1 MMPKPISVLLIE
13 DNPMHI
19 YLLQTFLQ
27 QTEERSFSVSV
38 ANDLASGI
46 AQARQ
51 VAFDVLLLD
60 LILPDSQELVT
71 LERVQAAIP
80 AVPIIVLTG
89 LDDEEWAERAI
100 AIGAHSYLV
109 KTDINAERLVL
120 AVCAAV
126 DAAVDEG
133 GQVGTS

>member
-1 MMPKPISVLLIE
+1 MPKPISVLLIE

-19 YLLQTFLQ
+19 HLLRTFLQ
-27 QTEERSFSVSV
+27 QAEGLCCSVSV

-51 VAFDVLLLD
+51 RAFDVLLLD
-60 LILPDSQELVT
+60 LILPDSQELLT

-80 AVPIIVLTG
+80 DVPTIVLTG
-89 LDDEEWAERAI
+89 LDDEDWAQRAI
-100 AIGAHSYLV
+100 AAGAHSYLV
-109 KTDINAERLVL
+109 KTEVNAERLSL

-126 DAAVDEG
+126 DAAVDG
-133 GQVGTS
+133 GQIGAR

>member
-1 MMPKPISVLLIE
+1 MPNPISVLLIE

-27 QTEERSFSVSV
+27 RAEGPCFSVSV

-46 AQARQ
+46 ARARQ

-60 LILPDSQELVT
+60 LILPDSQDLAT
-71 LERVQAAIP
+71 LERLQAAIP
-80 AVPIIVLTG
+80 DIPVIVLTG
-89 LDDEEWAERAI
+89 LDDNDWVERAI
-100 AIGAHSYLV
+100 AAGAHSYLV
-109 KTDINAERLVL
+109 KTDVNAERLSL

-126 DAAVDEG
+126 DSALDK
-133 GQVGTS
+133 GQIGAG

>member
-1 MMPKPISVLLIE
+1 MCS
-13 DNPMHI
+13 
-19 YLLQTFLQ
+19 
-27 QTEERSFSVSV
+27 S
-38 ANDLASGI
+38 DL
-46 AQARQ
+46 
-51 VAFDVLLLD
+51 
-60 LILPDSQELVT
+60 
-71 LERVQAAIP
+71 
-80 AVPIIVLTG
+80 

-109 KTDINAERLVL
+109 KTDINAERLAL